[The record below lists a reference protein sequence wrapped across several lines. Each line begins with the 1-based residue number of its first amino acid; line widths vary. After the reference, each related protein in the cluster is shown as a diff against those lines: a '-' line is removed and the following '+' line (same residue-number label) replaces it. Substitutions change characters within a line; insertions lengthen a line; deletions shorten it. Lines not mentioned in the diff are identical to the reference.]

1 MCGRG
6 SNGLCAIGG
15 VISLS
20 GRTITLPCNGFR
32 IGRRSRGNKA
42 RKLLQILTRNAHL
55 IGIDQA
61 GRPHGCCNGLRIMDQ
76 RQNHFFFSGGWH
88 QGHGMLKI
96 SRRDHRQIADR
107 INRCT
112 VRGGEQMDF
121 DTIIASNSIG
131 EG

>member
-1 MCGRG
+1 
-6 SNGLCAIGG
+6 
-15 VISLS
+15 
-20 GRTITLPCNGFR
+20 
-32 IGRRSRGNKA
+32 
-42 RKLLQILTRNAHL
+42 
-55 IGIDQA
+55 
-61 GRPHGCCNGLRIMDQ
+61 
-76 RQNHFFFSGGWH
+76 
-88 QGHGMLKI
+88 MLKI